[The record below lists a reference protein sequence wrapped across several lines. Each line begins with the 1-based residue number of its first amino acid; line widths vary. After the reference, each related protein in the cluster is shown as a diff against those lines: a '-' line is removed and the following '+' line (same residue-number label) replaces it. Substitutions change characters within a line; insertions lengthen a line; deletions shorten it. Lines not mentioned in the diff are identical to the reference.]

1 MKKQRLAV
9 LGSTGS
15 IGASTLD
22 VAARHP
28 DRIEV
33 VALTAATQVD
43 KLLAQC
49 ERFRPRVAA
58 MASASH
64 AAQLAEKIRQKGLE
78 VRVDTAPAAIEN
90 IASSAEVD
98 TVMAAIVGA
107 AGLAPCLAAARA
119 GKRLLLANKEALVVG
134 GSLFMRAVREGGATL
149 LPIDSEHSAIFQSL
163 PEDPA
168 TWGQRVERIILTASG
183 GPFRTWEPA
192 RLRSVTPEQACAHP
206 NWRMGRKISVD
217 SATMVNKA
225 LEIIEAHWLF
235 GMPPEK
241 LCALIHPQSVIH
253 SMVQYLD
260 GSIVAQLGTPDMRVP
275 IAYGL
280 AWPQRMASGSPALD
294 FGALQGLTFEDMQ
307 SHGHPARFPSL
318 ALVWQVLRAPE
329 GACAVFNAANEVAVE
344 AFLQGRIRFDQI
356 HAVIQSTLEAAAC
369 HPAPDLPALL
379 ALDASARR
387 TAQEAARKLAESLSG
402 PSSARWAGAEAATSK
417 HRAAGGRRGAS
428 GPSFACQGLSKT
440 GANLMGINMGWRSF
454 D

>member
-58 MASASH
+58 MASAPH
-64 AAQLAEKIRQKGLE
+64 AAQLAEKIRQKGLD

-192 RLRSVTPEQACAHP
+192 RLRSVTHEQACAHP

-225 LEIIEAHWLF
+225 LEIIEARWLF

-329 GACAVFNAANEVAVE
+329 GACAIFNAANEVAVE

-356 HAVIQSTLEAAAC
+356 HAVIQSTLEAATP

-387 TAQEAARKLAESLSG
+387 TAQEAARKLA
-402 PSSARWAGAEAATSK
+402 
-417 HRAAGGRRGAS
+417 
-428 GPSFACQGLSKT
+428 
-440 GANLMGINMGWRSF
+440 
-454 D
+454 

>member
-58 MASASH
+58 MASAPH

-183 GPFRTWEPA
+183 GPFRTWEPV

-329 GACAVFNAANEVAVE
+329 GACAIFNAANEVAVE
-344 AFLQGRIRFDQI
+344 AFLQGCIRFDQI
-356 HAVIQSTLEAAAC
+356 HAVIQSTLEAATP

-387 TAQEAARKLAESLSG
+387 TAQEAARKLA
-402 PSSARWAGAEAATSK
+402 
-417 HRAAGGRRGAS
+417 
-428 GPSFACQGLSKT
+428 
-440 GANLMGINMGWRSF
+440 
-454 D
+454 

>member
-58 MASASH
+58 MASAPH
-64 AAQLAEKIRQKGLE
+64 AAQLAEKIRQKGLD

-225 LEIIEAHWLF
+225 LEIIEARWLF

-329 GACAVFNAANEVAVE
+329 GACAIFNAANEVAVE
-344 AFLQGRIRFDQI
+344 TFLQGRIRFDQI

-387 TAQEAARKLAESLSG
+387 TAQEAARKLA
-402 PSSARWAGAEAATSK
+402 
-417 HRAAGGRRGAS
+417 
-428 GPSFACQGLSKT
+428 
-440 GANLMGINMGWRSF
+440 
-454 D
+454 